1 MNKVVLVGRLTRDPE
16 VRSTSSGSNTA
27 RFTVAVN
34 RNFKNKDGQY
44 DGIYM
49 NRLIDGL
56 YTPGS
61 TFKIITA
68 ASAIENKKNINQ

>member
-1 MNKVVLVGRLTRDPE
+1 
-16 VRSTSSGSNTA
+16 
-27 RFTVAVN
+27 
-34 RNFKNKDGQY
+34 
-44 DGIYM
+44 M

-68 ASAIENKKNINQ
+68 ASAIENKKNINQWEYTCEGETVIDGV